1 MEESEEPP
9 PTYEEVFEEAFPQY
23 LVMGMSY
30 EQYWEQSPYLVVAYR
45 KAYRLR
51 RETEN
56 EQAWLQGLYVFDAF
70 AVVMA
75 NVFAKRG
82 SKRQEYLERP
92 IDIYPLT
99 EREKKRREAEENAK
113 MQAAME
119 AMARKQRQ
127 QKKSK
132 GD

>member
-1 MEESEEPP
+1 
-9 PTYEEVFEEAFPQY
+9 
-23 LVMGMSY
+23 MGMTPT
-30 EQYWEQSPYLVVAYR
+30 QYWEESPCLVVAYR

-51 RETEN
+51 READN

-70 AVVMA
+70 AVCLA
-75 NVFAKRG
+75 NAFAKRG
-82 SKRQEYLERP
+82 SKKQNYIDKP
-92 IDIYPLT
+92 IDIFPLT

-119 AMARKQRQ
+119 AMVREQRQ
-127 QKKSK
+127 KKKSK

>member
-1 MEESEEPP
+1 
-9 PTYEEVFEEAFPQY
+9 
-23 LVMGMSY
+23 MGMSY

-119 AMARKQRQ
+119 AMARKQRRE
-127 QKKSK
+127 KKSK

>member
-1 MEESEEPP
+1 
-9 PTYEEVFEEAFPQY
+9 
-23 LVMGMSY
+23 MGMTY
-30 EQYWEQSPYLVVAYR
+30 EQYWEQSPYLAVAYR
-45 KAYRLR
+45 KAYRLK
-51 RETEN
+51 REAEN

-70 AVVMA
+70 AVCLA
-75 NVFAKRG
+75 NAFSKRG
-82 SKRQEYLERP
+82 AKKQTYIEKP

-119 AMARKQRQ
+119 AMVREQRRK
-127 QKKSK
+127 KKSK

>member
-1 MEESEEPP
+1 
-9 PTYEEVFEEAFPQY
+9 
-23 LVMGMSY
+23 MGMSY
-30 EQYWEQSPYLVVAYR
+30 EQYWDESPYLVVAYR

-99 EREKKRREAEENAK
+99 EREKKRRQAEENAK

>member
-1 MEESEEPP
+1 
-9 PTYEEVFEEAFPQY
+9 
-23 LVMGMSY
+23 MGMTY
-30 EQYWEQSPYLVVAYR
+30 EQYWEQSPYLAVAYR

-51 RETEN
+51 READN

-70 AVVMA
+70 AVCLA
-75 NVFAKRG
+75 NAFAKRG
-82 SKRQEYLERP
+82 SKKQNYIEKP

-119 AMARKQRQ
+119 AMVREQRQ
-127 QKKSK
+127 KKKSK